1 MDISVEVVGVGSTD
15 IEVGRM
21 KVSTSI
27 KELLRSWI
35 VPAVA
40 LAEERDGTWVGDQG
54 LGSKMSSSSTRPFG

>member
-1 MDISVEVVGVGSTD
+1 MDISDEVVGVGSTD

-40 LAEERDGTWVGDQG
+40 LAEERDGT
-54 LGSKMSSSSTRPFG
+54 